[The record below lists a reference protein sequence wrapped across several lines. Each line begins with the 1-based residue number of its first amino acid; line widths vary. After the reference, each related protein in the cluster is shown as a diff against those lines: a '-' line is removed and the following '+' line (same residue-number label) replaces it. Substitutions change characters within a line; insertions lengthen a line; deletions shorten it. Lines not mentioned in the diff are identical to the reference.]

1 MSDQIP
7 EVNAGRRRKSSNRP
21 TTQAEQPIR
30 RPVGSA
36 KPSPKPTR
44 PTYSGGS
51 GQTTGG
57 FPSGTSSGGSGGLGG
72 LGGLLGGLGGS
83 SSSGGSG
90 SSGGLGGLG
99 SLTGSR
105 GSRKGCGGI
114 FGIIILVIVLYFL
127 LKSCQGGLS
136 LPGLTG
142 LEQEPTQNVP
152 VYSEPTQ
159 PVQPTQPRATSTPW
173 PTAINAGQNSGQ
185 KWLVMM
191 YQDADDPA
199 LERDIMMDLN
209 EMEMIGSTDQV
220 VIVSQVDRY
229 RGGYSGDGNWDS
241 TRRYLVTYD
250 NDLNNLGSEL
260 LMDLGEK
267 NMGDANTL
275 TDFLTWAIKTYPA
288 DKHILI
294 MSDHGMGWPGGWS
307 DPNPA
312 QRDRSSNAP
321 LTSAMK
327 DDIIYL
333 NELEVAL
340 DNTIQATGINKF
352 DLIGLDACLM
362 SQMEVYTALEPYAHY
377 AVASEET
384 EPGLGWAYSAFLSL
398 MVYNPDV
405 TTEEVAANIVESY
418 ISQDQRVVDDQ
429 ARADFLAQNSS
440 GGGWY
445 VNRMSAQQLATQLE
459 QNITLTAVN
468 LEKLPELLDAVNQFS
483 YHMQSLDQRAVAQAR
498 SYAQSYTS
506 IFGSNVPPS
515 FIDLG
520 HFAALTY
527 KYSGD
532 NATRQQANNILSALS
547 KVIVAEKH
555 GPSKPGS
562 TGIAIYFPNSQLYSN
577 NSTGMASYSVIAD
590 SFSRASLWDDFLGY
604 HYAGRKFTADALE
617 AVNISR
623 ASQIPGA
630 GTVTVSNISAT
641 ANRVSPGGSI
651 TLSTTISGENIGYI
665 YLFTGLVDSASK
677 SIFVADTDYVESPTT
692 GTENGVYYPIWPNAQ
707 SFKLNFDFEPLDF
720 TITAGT
726 HSGIALL
733 NPVSYGASADQA
745 VYAVDGIYTFSETGE
760 TRTAQLLFKNEY
772 LFQVMG
778 FVGGSTAGA
787 ASEITPNQGDTF
799 TITYKWLD
807 LDANGKVSKIST
819 SEGDVLTFGSK
830 PFQWSQEY
838 LPSGD
843 YLIGFLVADLDGNV
857 TPVYTTITVQ

>member
-7 EVNAGRRRKSSNRP
+7 EVNAGRRRKSSSRP
-21 TTQAEQPIR
+21 TTQAE
-30 RPVGSA
+30 RPNRQQTGSGKTSA
-36 KPSPKPTR
+36 KPTSPTL
-44 PTYSGGS
+44 SGGS
-51 GQTTGG
+51 SQTTEGSLSGSSSSGSSGLGG
-57 FPSGTSSGGSGGLGG
+57 LGSLLGGLGSSGGSSGSGGSGGLGG
-72 LGGLLGGLGGS
+72 LTG
-83 SSSGGSG
+83 SGGS
-90 SSGGLGGLG
+90 
-99 SLTGSR
+99 
-105 GSRKGCGGI
+105 RKSCGGGI

-127 LKSCQGGLS
+127 LKSCQGSSILS
-136 LPGLTG
+136 DLSGY
-142 LEQEPTQNVP
+142 EDQPTQSVP
-152 VYSEPTQ
+152 VYTEPTQ
-159 PVQPTQPRATSTPW
+159 PAQTRATSTPW
-173 PTAINAGQNSGQ
+173 PTAINSGENSGQ

-191 YQDADDPA
+191 YQDADDQA

-220 VIVSQVDRY
+220 IIVSQIDRY
-229 RGGYSGDGNWDS
+229 RGGYSGDGSWDS

-250 NDLNNLGSEL
+250 DDLNNLGSEL

-312 QRDRSSNAP
+312 QRDRSTSAS
-321 LTSAMK
+321 LVSAMK

-333 NELEVAL
+333 NELEAAL
-340 DNTIQATGINKF
+340 NNTIQATGIKKF

-362 SQMEVYTALEPYAHY
+362 SQMEVYTALAPYARY

-405 TTEEVAANIVESY
+405 TTEEVATNIVDSY
-418 ISQDQRVVDDQ
+418 ITQDQRVVDDQ
-429 ARADFLAQNSS
+429 ARADFVAQNSS

-445 VNRMSAQQLATQLE
+445 VNRMSAEQLATQLE

-468 LEKLPELLDAVNQFS
+468 LEQLPQLLDAVNQFS
-483 YHMQSLDQRAVAQAR
+483 YYLQSLDQRVVAQAR

-515 FIDLG
+515 FIDMG

-527 KYSGD
+527 KYAGD
-532 NATRQQANNILSALS
+532 SATRAQANNVLSAIQR
-547 KVIVAEKH
+547 VVVAERH
-555 GPSKPGS
+555 GTSKPGS
-562 TGIAIYFPNSQLYSN
+562 TGIAVYFPNSQLYSN
-577 NSTGMASYSVIAD
+577 SSTGMASYSVIANTY
-590 SFSRASLWDDFLGY
+590 SRASLWDDFLGY
-604 HYAGRKFTADALE
+604 HYAGRKFTANSVE
-617 AVNISR
+617 AVNVSR
-623 ASQIPGA
+623 ASQIPGL
-630 GTVTVSNISAT
+630 GTVTVSDISAT

-651 TLSTTISGENIGYI
+651 TLSTTLSGENIGYI
-665 YLFTGLVDSASK
+665 YLFTGLVDPDSN
-677 SIFVADTDYVESPTT
+677 SIFVADTDYLESPTT
-692 GTENGVYYPIWPNAQ
+692 GTESGVYYPIWSDAQ
-707 SFKLNFDFEPLDF
+707 TFKLNFDFEPLVF
-720 TITAGT
+720 TITDGT
-726 HSGIALL
+726 ESGIALL
-733 NPVSYGASADQA
+733 NPVSYGASADLA
-745 VYAVDGIYTFSETGE
+745 VYAVDGTYTFTETGE
-760 TRTAQLLFKNEY
+760 TRTAQLLFKDEY

-778 FVGGSTAGA
+778 FVGNSTAGA

-799 TITYKWLD
+799 TITYKWLG
-807 LDANGKVSKIST
+807 LDANGSVSNVST
-819 SEGDVLTFGSK
+819 SDGDVLTFGSK
-830 PFQWSQEY
+830 PFQWQQEY

-843 YLIGFLVADLDGNV
+843 YLVGFLVADLDGNV

>member
-7 EVNAGRRRKSSNRP
+7 EVNAGRRRKSSSRP
-21 TTQAEQPIR
+21 TSQVEQPIR
-30 RPVGSA
+30 KPAGSA
-36 KPSPKPTR
+36 KPSAKPAR

-57 FPSGTSSGGSGGLGG
+57 FPNGSPSSG
-72 LGGLLGGLGGS
+72 
-83 SSSGGSG
+83 
-90 SSGGLGGLG
+90 SGGLGGLG
-99 SLTGSR
+99 SLLGGLGSSGSAGGSAGSGGLGSLSGSG

-114 FGIIILVIVLYFL
+114 IVIIILAIVLFFL
-127 LKSCQGGLS
+127 FKSCQGGS
-136 LPGLTG
+136 LLPNMTA
-142 LEQEPTQNVP
+142 LEQEPTQSEP
-152 VYSEPTQ
+152 VYTKPTQ
-159 PVQPTQPRATSTPW
+159 PAQPTQPRATSTPW
-173 PTAINAGQNSGQ
+173 PTAINAGQNTGQ

-191 YQDADDPA
+191 YQDADDQA

-220 VIVSQVDRY
+220 MIVSQVDRF

-250 NDLNNLGSEL
+250 DDLNNLGSEL

-267 NMGDANTL
+267 NMGDAYTL
-275 TDFLTWAIKTYPA
+275 ADFLTWAIKTYPA
-288 DKHILI
+288 DKYMLV

-307 DPNPA
+307 DPSPA

-321 LTSAMK
+321 LTSALK

-333 NELEVAL
+333 NELEAAL
-340 DNTIQATGINKF
+340 AAAIQTTGIEKF

-362 SQMEVYTALEPYAHY
+362 SQMEVYTALAPYTHY

-405 TTEEVAANIVESY
+405 SAEEVAKNIVESY
-418 ISQDQRVVDDQ
+418 IGQDQRVVDDQ

-440 GGGWY
+440 GGGWF
-445 VNRMSAQQLATQLE
+445 VNRMSAQQLAAQLE

-468 LEKLPELLDAVNQFS
+468 LDDFQTLQDAVNQFS

-498 SYAQSYTS
+498 NYAQSYTS

-532 NATRQQANNILSALS
+532 SATRQYANGILNALQS
-547 KVIVAEKH
+547 IIVAEKH

-562 TGIAIYFPNSQLYSN
+562 TGIAVYFPNSQLYSN
-577 NSTGMASYSVIAD
+577 NSTGMASYSVIAN
-590 SFSRASLWDDFLGY
+590 SFSKASLWDDFLGY
-604 HYAGRKFTADALE
+604 HYAGRKFTANAEE
-617 AVNISR
+617 AVTVSR

-630 GTVTVSNISAT
+630 GTVTVSDISAT
-641 ANRVSPGGSI
+641 SSRVSPGDSI

-665 YLFTGLVDSASK
+665 YLFTGMVDSGSR
-677 SIFVADTDYVESPTT
+677 SIFIADTDYLESPAT
-692 GTENGVYYPIWPNAQ
+692 GTESGVYYPIWPNAQ
-707 SFKLNFDFEPLDF
+707 TFKLNFDFEPLVF
-720 TITAGT
+720 TISDGT
-726 HSGIALL
+726 NSGIALL

-745 VYAVDGIYTFSETGE
+745 VYAVDGTYTFSETGE
-760 TRTAQLLFKNEY
+760 TRTAQLLFKDEY

-799 TITYKWLD
+799 TITYKWMD

-819 SEGDVLTFGSK
+819 SEGDTLTFGSK
-830 PFQWSQEY
+830 PFQWKQEY
-838 LPSGD
+838 LPSGN
-843 YLIGFLVADLDGNV
+843 YLVGFLVADLDGNV
-857 TPVYTTITVQ
+857 TPVYKTITVQ

>member
-36 KPSPKPTR
+36 KPSAKPTR

-57 FPSGTSSGGSGGLGG
+57 FPSGSSSSGSSGLGG

-83 SSSGGSG
+83 GSSGG
-90 SSGGLGGLG
+90 SGGLGGLAG
-99 SLTGSR
+99 SSG
-105 GSRKGCGGI
+105 GRKGCGGLV
-114 FGIIILVIVLYFL
+114 GIIILVIVLFFL
-127 LKSCQGGLS
+127 FKSCQGGS
-136 LPGLTG
+136 LLPDMTSP
-142 LEQEPTQNVP
+142 EQNEPVYTQPTQVL
-152 VYSEPTQ
+152 
-159 PVQPTQPRATSTPW
+159 QPTQPRATSTPW
-173 PTAINAGQNSGQ
+173 PTAINAGDNSGQ

-191 YQDADDPA
+191 YQDADDQA

-209 EMEMIGSTDQV
+209 EMEMIGSTEQV
-220 VIVSQVDRY
+220 MIVSQVDRF

-250 NDLNNLGSEL
+250 DDLNNLGSEL

-275 TDFLTWAIKTYPA
+275 ADFLTWAIKTYPA
-288 DKHILI
+288 DKYMLV

-307 DPNPA
+307 DPSPA
-312 QRDRSSNAP
+312 QRDRTTNAP
-321 LTSAMK
+321 LVSAMK

-333 NELEVAL
+333 NELEAAL
-340 DNTIQATGINKF
+340 AYTIQTTGIDKF

-362 SQMEVYTALEPYAHY
+362 SQMEVYTALAPYARY

-405 TTEEVAANIVESY
+405 TTEEVANNIVESY
-418 ISQDQRVVDDQ
+418 ITQDQRVVDDQ
-429 ARADFLAQNSS
+429 ARADFLAQNAS
-440 GGGWY
+440 GGGFF
-445 VNRMSAQQLATQLE
+445 VNRMSAAQLATQLG

-468 LEKLPELLDAVNQFS
+468 LEQLPMLLDAVNQFS
-483 YHMQSLDQRAVAQAR
+483 YHMQSLDQRAIAQAR

-527 KYSGD
+527 KYAGD
-532 NATRQQANNILSALS
+532 NATRSQANNILDAIQ
-547 KVIVAEKH
+547 KVVVAEKH

-562 TGIAIYFPNSQLYSN
+562 TGIAVYFPNSQLYSN
-577 NSTGMASYSVIAD
+577 NSTGMASYSVIAN
-590 SFSRASLWDDFLGY
+590 SFSKASLWDDFLGY
-604 HYAGRKFTADALE
+604 HYAGRKFSANALE

-630 GTVTVSNISAT
+630 GSVTVSDISAS
-641 ANRVSPGGSI
+641 ANRVALGDSI
-651 TLSTTISGENIGYI
+651 TLSTTISGKNIGYI
-665 YLFTGLVDSASK
+665 YLFTGMVDTASR
-677 SIFVADTDYVESPTT
+677 SIFVADTDYLESPTT
-692 GTENGVYYPIWPNAQ
+692 GTESGVYYPIWPD
-707 SFKLNFDFEPLDF
+707 SETFKLNFEFEPLIF
-720 TITAGT
+720 TITDGT
-726 HSGIALL
+726 EAGIALL
-733 NPVSYGASADQA
+733 NPVSYGASAEQV
-745 VYAVDGIYTFSETGE
+745 VYAVDGVYTFSETGE
-760 TRTAQLLFKNEY
+760 TRTAQLLFKDEY

-778 FVGGSTAGA
+778 YVGGSTAGA

-807 LDANGKVSKIST
+807 LDANGKVSKVST

-830 PFQWSQEY
+830 PFQWKQEY

-843 YLIGFLVADLDGNV
+843 YLVGFLVADLDGNV
-857 TPVYTTITVQ
+857 TPVYTTVTVN

>member
-21 TTQAEQPIR
+21 TTQAETPIR
-30 RPVGSA
+30 RPFGSS
-36 KPSPKPTR
+36 KPSAKPTR

-51 GQTTGG
+51 SQTTGG
-57 FPSGTSSGGSGGLGG
+57 FPSGSSSSGSSG
-72 LGGLLGGLGGS
+72 LGGLLGGLGS
-83 SSSGGSG
+83 SSSSSASG
-90 SSGGLGGLG
+90 STGGLGGLMG
-99 SLTGSR
+99 SSGSKK
-105 GSRKGCGGI
+105 SCGGI
-114 FGIIILVIVLYFL
+114 IGIIILGIVLFFL
-127 LKSCQGGLS
+127 FRSCQGGF
-136 LPGLTG
+136 LPEMTAP
-142 LEQEPTQNVP
+142 EQDPGQSVP
-152 VYSEPTQ
+152 AYTEPTQ
-159 PVQPTQPRATSTPW
+159 PLQPTQPRATSTPW
-173 PTAINAGQNSGQ
+173 PTAINAGENSGQ

-191 YQDADDPA
+191 YQDADDQA

-220 VIVSQVDRY
+220 MIVTQVDRF

-250 NDLNNLGSEL
+250 DDLNNVGSEL

-275 TDFLTWAIKTYPA
+275 SDFLTWAIQSFPA

-307 DPNPA
+307 DPAPA
-312 QRDRSSNAP
+312 QRDRSTNAP
-321 LTSAMK
+321 LVSAMK

-333 NELEVAL
+333 NELEEAL
-340 DNTIQATGINKF
+340 ATAIQTTGIDKF

-362 SQMEVYTALEPYAHY
+362 SQMEVYTALAPYARY

-384 EPGLGWAYSAFLSL
+384 EPGLGWAYTAFLSL
-398 MVYNPDV
+398 MVYDPDV
-405 TTEEVAANIVESY
+405 TTEEVAKNIVESY
-418 ISQDQRVVDDQ
+418 ITQDQRIVDDQ
-429 ARADFLAQNSS
+429 ARAEFLAQNSS
-440 GGGWY
+440 GGGFF
-445 VNRMSAQQLATQLE
+445 VNRMSAAQLASQLG

-468 LEKLPELLDAVNQFS
+468 LEDLPLLLNAVNQFS
-483 YHMQSLDQRAVAQAR
+483 FHMQSLDQRAVAQAR

-527 KYSGD
+527 KYAGD
-532 NATRQQANNILSALS
+532 SATRDQANNILSALS
-547 KVIVAEKH
+547 RVVVAEKH

-562 TGIAIYFPNSQLYSN
+562 TGIAIYFPNSQLYSTA
-577 NSTGMASYSVIAD
+577 STGMASYSVIAN

-604 HYAGRKFTADALE
+604 HYAGRKFTANSVE
-617 AVNISR
+617 AVNVTR
-623 ASQIPGA
+623 ASQIPGLGA
-630 GTVTVSNISAT
+630 ISVSPITAS
-641 ANRVSPGGSI
+641 ANRVSPGDVI
-651 TLSTTISGENIGYI
+651 TLSTTITGENIGYI
-665 YLFTGLVDSASK
+665 YLFTGLVDSASR

-692 GTENGVYYPIWPNAQ
+692 GTESGVYYPIW
-707 SFKLNFDFEPLDF
+707 SDGETFRLNFDFEPLVF
-720 TITAGT
+720 TITDGT
-726 HSGIALL
+726 ESGIALL
-733 NPVSYGASADQA
+733 NPVSYGASAEQA

-760 TRTAQLLFKNEY
+760 TRTAQLLFKDEY

-778 FVGGSTAGA
+778 FVGSTTAGA
-787 ASEITPNQGDTF
+787 ASEITPNRGDTF

-807 LDANGKVSKIST
+807 LDANGAISKVST
-819 SEGDVLTFGSK
+819 SEGDTLIFGSK
-830 PFQWSQEY
+830 PFQWKQEY

-843 YLIGFLVADLDGNV
+843 YLVGFLVADLDGNI
-857 TPVYTTITVQ
+857 TPVYTTITVD

>member
-7 EVNAGRRRKSSNRP
+7 EVNAGRRRKSSSRP
-21 TTQAEQPIR
+21 TSQVEQPIR
-30 RPVGSA
+30 KPAGSA
-36 KPSPKPTR
+36 KPSAKPAR

-57 FPSGTSSGGSGGLGG
+57 FPNGSPSSG
-72 LGGLLGGLGGS
+72 
-83 SSSGGSG
+83 
-90 SSGGLGGLG
+90 SGGLGGLG
-99 SLTGSR
+99 SLLGGLGSSGSAGGSAGSGGLGGLSGSG
-105 GSRKGCGGI
+105 GSRKGCGGVI
-114 FGIIILVIVLYFL
+114 VIIILAIVLFFL
-127 LKSCQGGLS
+127 FKSCQGGS
-136 LPGLTG
+136 LLPNMTA
-142 LEQEPTQNVP
+142 LEQEPTQSEP
-152 VYSEPTQ
+152 VYTKPTQ

-173 PTAINAGQNSGQ
+173 PTAINAGQNTGQ

-191 YQDADDPA
+191 YQDADDQA

-220 VIVSQVDRY
+220 MIVSQVDRF

-250 NDLNNLGSEL
+250 DDLNNLGSEL

-267 NMGDANTL
+267 NMGDAYTL
-275 TDFLTWAIKTYPA
+275 ADFLTWAIKTYPA
-288 DKHILI
+288 DKYMLV

-307 DPNPA
+307 DPSPA

-321 LTSAMK
+321 LTSALK

-333 NELEVAL
+333 NELEAAL
-340 DNTIQATGINKF
+340 AAAIQTTGIEKF

-362 SQMEVYTALEPYAHY
+362 SQMEVYTALAPYTHY

-405 TTEEVAANIVESY
+405 SAEEVAKNIVESY
-418 ISQDQRVVDDQ
+418 IGQDQRVVDDQ

-440 GGGWY
+440 GGGWF
-445 VNRMSAQQLATQLE
+445 VNRMSAQQLAAQLE

-468 LEKLPELLDAVNQFS
+468 LDDFQTLQDAVNQFS

-498 SYAQSYTS
+498 NYAQSYTS

-532 NATRQQANNILSALS
+532 SATRQYANGILNALQS
-547 KVIVAEKH
+547 IIVAEKH

-562 TGIAIYFPNSQLYSN
+562 TGIAVYFPNSQLYSN
-577 NSTGMASYSVIAD
+577 NSTGMASYSVIAN
-590 SFSRASLWDDFLGY
+590 SFSKASLWDDFLGY
-604 HYAGRKFTADALE
+604 HYAGRKFTANAEE
-617 AVNISR
+617 AVTVSR

-630 GTVTVSNISAT
+630 GTVTVSDISAT
-641 ANRVSPGGSI
+641 SSRVSPGDSI

-665 YLFTGLVDSASK
+665 YLFTGMVDSGSR
-677 SIFVADTDYVESPTT
+677 SIFIADTDYLESPAT
-692 GTENGVYYPIWPNAQ
+692 GTESGVYYPIWPNAQ
-707 SFKLNFDFEPLDF
+707 TFKLNFDFEPLVF
-720 TITAGT
+720 TISDGT
-726 HSGIALL
+726 NSAIALL

-745 VYAVDGIYTFSETGE
+745 VYAVDGTYTFSETGE
-760 TRTAQLLFKNEY
+760 TRTAQLLFKDEY

-799 TITYKWLD
+799 TITYKWMD

-819 SEGDVLTFGSK
+819 SEGDTLTFGSK
-830 PFQWSQEY
+830 PFQWKQEY
-838 LPSGD
+838 LPSGN
-843 YLIGFLVADLDGNV
+843 YLVGFLVADLDGNV
-857 TPVYTTITVQ
+857 TPVYKTITVQ

>member
-21 TTQAEQPIR
+21 TTQVEQPIR
-30 RPVGSA
+30 RPVGSS
-36 KPSPKPTR
+36 KPSAKPTR

-57 FPSGTSSGGSGGLGG
+57 YPTGSSSSGSGGLGG

-83 SSSGGSG
+83 G
-90 SSGGLGGLG
+90 
-99 SLTGSR
+99 R
-105 GSRKGCGGI
+105 SRKGCGGI
-114 FGIIILVIVLYFL
+114 IGIIILGIILFL
-127 LKSCQGGLS
+127 LFKSCQGGI
-136 LPGLTG
+136 LPEMTVP
-142 LEQEPTQNVP
+142 EQDPAQNLP
-152 VYSEPTQ
+152 VYTEPTQ
-159 PVQPTQPRATSTPW
+159 PVQPAQPQATSTSAPAAVN
-173 PTAINAGQNSGQ
+173 PVGTSGQ

-191 YQDADDPA
+191 YQDADDQA

-209 EMEMIGSTDQV
+209 EMEMMGSV
-220 VIVSQVDRY
+220 EGEVIIVSQVDRF

-250 NDLNNLGSEL
+250 DDLNNVGSEL

-275 TDFLTWAIKTYPA
+275 ADFLTWAITTFPA
-288 DKHILI
+288 DRYMLI

-321 LTSAMK
+321 LTSALK

-333 NELEVAL
+333 NEMEGAL
-340 DNTIQATGINKF
+340 ATTIQTTGIDKF

-362 SQMEVYTALEPYAHY
+362 SQMEVYTALAPYAHY

-384 EPGLGWAYSAFLSL
+384 EPGLGWAYTAFLSL
-398 MVYNPDV
+398 MVDNPNL
-405 TTEEVAANIVESY
+405 TTEALAANIVDSY
-418 ISQDQRVVDDQ
+418 ITQDQRVVDDQ
-429 ARADFLAQNSS
+429 ARAEFLAQNAS
-440 GGGWY
+440 GGGWF

-468 LEKLPELLDAVNQFS
+468 LDDFQILQDAVNQFS

-498 SYAQSYTS
+498 SYSQSYTS

-532 NATRQQANNILSALS
+532 STTRQYANNILTALQD
-547 KVIVAEKH
+547 VIVAEKH

-562 TGIAIYFPNSQLYSN
+562 TGIAIYFPNSQLYSTA
-577 NSTGMASYSVIAD
+577 STGMASYSVIAN

-604 HYAGRKFTADALE
+604 HYAGRKFSANAVE

-623 ASQIPGA
+623 ASQIPGLGA
-630 GTVTVSNISAT
+630 ISVSPISAS
-641 ANRVSPGGSI
+641 ANRVSPGDVI
-651 TLSTTISGENIGYI
+651 TLSTTITGENIGYI
-665 YLFTGLVDSASK
+665 YVFTGWIDGETGDILVED
-677 SIFVADTDYVESPTT
+677 IDYLESDAT
-692 GTENGVYYPIWPNAQ
+692 GAEAGVYYPIWPDAP
-707 SFKLNFDFEPLDF
+707 SFKLNFDFEPLVY
-720 TITAGT
+720 TITDGT
-726 HSGIALL
+726 DYGIALL
-733 NPVSYGASADQA
+733 NPVSYGASAEQA

-760 TRTAQLLFKNEY
+760 TRTAQLLFKDEY

-778 FVGGSTAGA
+778 FAGNSTAGA

-807 LDANGKVSKIST
+807 RDANGKVSKLST
-819 SEGDVLTFGSK
+819 SEGDVLTFGSQ
-830 PFQWSQEY
+830 PFRWEQQWLS
-838 LPSGD
+838 SGS
-843 YLIGFLVADLDGNV
+843 YMMGFMVSDLDGNV